1 VLNLLFAPQNL
12 PFAIA
17 FALLLLIVLV
27 ELLGL
32 LLATS
37 PSSLID
43 NLLPED
49 FGEGALDRLLG
60 WLHLGKVPSLVLL
73 VLFLLGFALAGYAL
87 QFCMQSLFG
96 LPLPTVLAALIVL
109 PVGLFSVRSFG
120 AVLARLIPQDESTV
134 VSEKSLLG
142 LIGTVSQ
149 GEARQGLAAQARV
162 RDKNGHTHYL
172 LVEPDVATERFA
184 EGTQILLVS
193 KSGAIWRCIRNP
205 HPELL

>member
-1 VLNLLFAPQNL
+1 LNLLFAPQNL
-12 PFAIA
+12 PFAVA

-32 LLATS
+32 LLAAS

-96 LPLPTVLAALIVL
+96 LPLPAVPAALIVL
-109 PVGLFSVRSFG
+109 PVGLFSVRRFG
-120 AVLARLIPQDESTV
+120 AVLAHLVPQEESSL

-142 LIGTVSQ
+142 LVGTVSQ